1 MSIKKFIGTGV
12 ALITPFNKDFS
23 IDYNSLEKLVEFN
36 ISNGIDYLVINGTTG
51 ESPTISSSERELL
64 INTVVSVNK
73 GRVPLVLGIGG
84 NDTRSVV
91 EEINSSSLE
100 DISAI
105 LSVSPYYS
113 KPTQEG
119 IYQHYK
125 YISNNTS
132 KPIIIY
138 NVPGRTSKNILPA
151 TTLRLANDFDSII
164 GIKEAGGDMDQ
175 YLELINNKP
184 KDFLIISGDDDLALS
199 SVNAGGHGVISVI
212 GQAFPRQFSD
222 MINFALN
229 NDFSSAQSIN
239 KQLSEM
245 TSLIFE
251 ENNPA
256 GIKSLLHEMNLCN
269 DILRIP
275 LLSVSPKLRRGIL
288 KELNKLIS

>member
-199 SVNAGGHGVISVI
+199 SVNAGGDGVISVI

-229 NDFSSAQSIN
+229 NDSSSAQSIN
-239 KQLSEM
+239 NQLSEIIA
-245 TSLIFE
+245 LIFE

-275 LLSVSPKLRRGIL
+275 LLSVSPKLRSDIL
-288 KELNKLIS
+288 KELDKFIS

>member
-199 SVNAGGHGVISVI
+199 SVNAGGDGVISVI

-229 NDFSSAQSIN
+229 NDSSSAQSIN
-239 KQLSEM
+239 NQLSEIIA
-245 TSLIFE
+245 LIFE

-288 KELNKLIS
+288 KELDKFIS

>member
-175 YLELINNKP
+175 YLKLINNKP

-199 SVNAGGHGVISVI
+199 SVNAGGDGVISVI

-245 TSLIFE
+245 ISLIFE

>member
-199 SVNAGGHGVISVI
+199 SVIAGGHGVISVI

-229 NDFSSAQSIN
+229 NDSSSAQSIN
-239 KQLSEM
+239 NQLSEIIA
-245 TSLIFE
+245 LIFE

>member
-1 MSIKKFIGTGV
+1 
-12 ALITPFNKDFS
+12 
-23 IDYNSLEKLVEFN
+23 
-36 ISNGIDYLVINGTTG
+36 
-51 ESPTISSSERELL
+51 
-64 INTVVSVNK
+64 
-73 GRVPLVLGIGG
+73 
-84 NDTRSVV
+84 
-91 EEINSSSLE
+91 
-100 DISAI
+100 
-105 LSVSPYYS
+105 
-113 KPTQEG
+113 
-119 IYQHYK
+119 
-125 YISNNTS
+125 
-132 KPIIIY
+132 
-138 NVPGRTSKNILPA
+138 
-151 TTLRLANDFDSII
+151 
-164 GIKEAGGDMDQ
+164 MDQ

-199 SVNAGGHGVISVI
+199 SVTAGGHGVISVI

-245 TSLIFE
+245 ISLIFE

-256 GIKSLLHEMNLCN
+256 GIKSLLHQMNLCN

>member
-1 MSIKKFIGTGV
+1 MSIKKFTGTGV

-245 TSLIFE
+245 ISLIFE

>member
-64 INTVVSVNK
+64 INSVVSVNK

-199 SVNAGGHGVISVI
+199 SVIAGGHGVISVI

-229 NDFSSAQSIN
+229 NDSSSAQSIN
-239 KQLSEM
+239 NQLSEIIA
-245 TSLIFE
+245 LIFE

-288 KELNKLIS
+288 KELDKFIS

>member
-245 TSLIFE
+245 ISLIFE

>member
-113 KPTQEG
+113 KPTQ
-119 IYQHYK
+119 
-125 YISNNTS
+125 
-132 KPIIIY
+132 
-138 NVPGRTSKNILPA
+138 
-151 TTLRLANDFDSII
+151 
-164 GIKEAGGDMDQ
+164 
-175 YLELINNKP
+175 
-184 KDFLIISGDDDLALS
+184 
-199 SVNAGGHGVISVI
+199 
-212 GQAFPRQFSD
+212 
-222 MINFALN
+222 
-229 NDFSSAQSIN
+229 
-239 KQLSEM
+239 
-245 TSLIFE
+245 
-251 ENNPA
+251 
-256 GIKSLLHEMNLCN
+256 
-269 DILRIP
+269 
-275 LLSVSPKLRRGIL
+275 
-288 KELNKLIS
+288 

>member
-1 MSIKKFIGTGV
+1 MSIKKFTGTGV

-199 SVNAGGHGVISVI
+199 SVTAGGHGVISVI

-245 TSLIFE
+245 ISLIFE

-288 KELNKLIS
+288 KELDKFIS

>member
-199 SVNAGGHGVISVI
+199 SVNAGGDGVISVI

-245 TSLIFE
+245 ISLIFE

-288 KELNKLIS
+288 KELDKFIS

>member
-1 MSIKKFIGTGV
+1 
-12 ALITPFNKDFS
+12 
-23 IDYNSLEKLVEFN
+23 
-36 ISNGIDYLVINGTTG
+36 
-51 ESPTISSSERELL
+51 
-64 INTVVSVNK
+64 
-73 GRVPLVLGIGG
+73 
-84 NDTRSVV
+84 
-91 EEINSSSLE
+91 
-100 DISAI
+100 
-105 LSVSPYYS
+105 
-113 KPTQEG
+113 
-119 IYQHYK
+119 
-125 YISNNTS
+125 
-132 KPIIIY
+132 
-138 NVPGRTSKNILPA
+138 
-151 TTLRLANDFDSII
+151 
-164 GIKEAGGDMDQ
+164 MDQ

-245 TSLIFE
+245 ISLIFE

>member
-199 SVNAGGHGVISVI
+199 SVNAGGDGVISVI

-245 TSLIFE
+245 ISLIFE

>member
-1 MSIKKFIGTGV
+1 MVCVCIKLLIIVSLFFLSIH
-12 ALITPFNKDFS
+12 
-23 IDYNSLEKLVEFN
+23 YNPLEKLVEFN

>member
-1 MSIKKFIGTGV
+1 MSIKKFTGTGV

-199 SVNAGGHGVISVI
+199 SVNAGGDGVISVI

-245 TSLIFE
+245 ISLIFE

>member
-23 IDYNSLEKLVEFN
+23 IDYDSLEKLVEFN
-36 ISNGIDYLVINGTTG
+36 IFNGIDYLVINGTTG

-245 TSLIFE
+245 ISLIFE

-256 GIKSLLHEMNLCN
+256 GIKSLLNEMNLCN

>member
-229 NDFSSAQSIN
+229 NDSSSAQSIN
-239 KQLSEM
+239 NQLSEIIA
-245 TSLIFE
+245 LIFE

-288 KELNKLIS
+288 KELDKFIS